1 MIRKAIVGA
10 IFVASLTAVAVPAA
24 AVTDV
29 RVAPPPPREELAPA
43 QRHGYVWAPGHWEWR
58 RGDYHWVNGAWL
70 RARHGYH
77 YSPNTWVEHD
87 GHWHMERGHWQQGDR
102 DHDGVPNRYDRAPD
116 NPNRK

>member
-1 MIRKAIVGA
+1 MIRKAIVA
-10 IFVASLTAVAVPAA
+10 TIFAASLTIAIPAA
-24 AVTDV
+24 AVTYV
-29 RVAPPPPREELAPA
+29 RVAPPAPREELAPGHR
-43 QRHGYVWAPGHWEWR
+43 QGYVWAPGHWEWR

-102 DHDGVPNRYDRAPD
+102 DHDGVQNRYDRAPD
-116 NPNRK
+116 NPNRH